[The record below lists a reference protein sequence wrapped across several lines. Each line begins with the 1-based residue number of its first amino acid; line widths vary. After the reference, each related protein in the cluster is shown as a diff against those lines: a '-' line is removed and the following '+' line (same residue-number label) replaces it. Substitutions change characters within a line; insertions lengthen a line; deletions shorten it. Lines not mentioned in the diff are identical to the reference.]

1 MNLWLLF
8 ALLLLC
14 VFASALYSGAETGSY
29 TLSHR
34 RVQIDERRGRKQAG
48 LVSRLLRDDARLL
61 MTILIGNNLMHELC
75 SHLGAD
81 ILVGL
86 DFPERGRE
94 VASTL
99 LLTPVIFFF
108 AEVLPKDLFRRRPH
122 ALVGQVAPFLVLSRW
137 VFWPLVT
144 LLRGVTRALARL
156 FGLEVQAVT
165 GYHGREQVLEFL
177 EEGKLAGVLPAH
189 AGVLAHNAL
198 RLRAIPIEA
207 VMTPWQNAV
216 RVLEDASP
224 EEQLETLRKSPR
236 TRLPVLGKDGRVEH
250 YVHQIEVLAAGAPD
264 APDSE
269 GQSDVLAHRRALLLL
284 EPSTPVDRALL
295 RLRARAQRLAL
306 VGTPEQPL
314 GLVSLKDLV
323 EEISGDLASW

>member
-1 MNLWLLF
+1 MSLGILL
-8 ALLLLC
+8 ALLALC
-14 VFASALYSGAETGSY
+14 IFASALYSGAETGSY

-34 RVQIDERRGRKQAG
+34 RVQIDERRGHKRAG
-48 LVSRLLRDDARLL
+48 LVSHLLRDDARLL

-86 DFPERGRE
+86 DFPDGGRE

-137 VFWPLVT
+137 IFWPLVT
-144 LLRGVTRALARL
+144 LLRAVTHVLARL
-156 FGLEVQAVT
+156 FGLEMRAVA

-207 VMTPWQNAV
+207 VMTPWEQAV
-216 RVLEDASP
+216 RVLEGSSA
-224 EEQLETLRKSPR
+224 EEQLETLRSSPR
-236 TRLPVLGKDGRVEH
+236 TRLPVVGLEGRVEH
-250 YVHQIEVLAAGAPD
+250 YVHQIEVLAAGVPE
-264 APDSE
+264 SGE
-269 GQSDVLAHRRALLLL
+269 SCDVMAHRRALLVLD
-284 EPSTPVDRALL
+284 PSTPVDRALL

-306 VGTPEQPL
+306 VGTPAEPL